1 MDQRCVFM
9 PRLYCL
15 LTHQQGPIHA
25 LHALTRSQRINDN
38 ATFQEPTFLGK
49 LVLLTPFCE
58 FPHFDISTSVG
69 VL

>member
-1 MDQRCVFM
+1 MRF
-9 PRLYCL
+9 
-15 LTHQQGPIHA
+15 
-25 LHALTRSQRINDN
+25 TRSPVLSESNDN